1 MGSQFGVKKPTM
13 GLNNNLDFLG
23 KELHVQTENVNSED
37 PYIITQVFFSGRVI
51 QTTKYEY
58 STEIRGIKNFAR
70 ISDLMHEQH
79 TKVIENI
86 NKKQETYQN
95 SPDSRQQYD

>member
-1 MGSQFGVKKPTM
+1 MESQFGVKEPTM

-23 KELHVQTENVNSED
+23 KELHVQTENVNSDD
-37 PYIITQVFFSGRVI
+37 PYILTQVFFSGRVI

-58 STEIRGIKNFAR
+58 PAVIRGVKHFAR
-70 ISDLMHEQH
+70 IRDLMHEQH

-95 SPDSRQQYD
+95 RHES